1 MQYPPGHPNIASATQ
16 KADGSVFVRQPG
28 MKEEKLSREETR
40 QLFFADA
47 SLVGIVAAVPACR
60 FCWLINQH
68 FKASFSNA
76 PDDTIHMLADKQG
89 QQTPRRKQL
98 PPQPSLFGAI
108 GSDEPMSAEVAE
120 YRFPV
125 FHYYVP
131 HTSYRHLLYKL
142 RNEEVSLLLGDRY
155 RRYDYLW
162 MVQSAEPAHD
172 THIIIEM
179 LRQMPDVLHVQELLD
194 SDIRHSRDNLLL

>member
-1 MQYPPGHPNIASATQ
+1 MASAGD
-16 KADGSVFVRQPG
+16 KAGDRVFVRQPG
-28 MKEEKLSREETR
+28 MREEKLSREETR

-47 SLVGIVAAVPACR
+47 SLIGIVAAVPACR
-60 FCWLINQH
+60 FCWLVNQQ
-68 FKASFSNA
+68 FMASFSNS

-98 PPQPSLFGAI
+98 PPQPSLFGTV
-108 GSDEPMSAEVAE
+108 DTEEPLSAEVAE
-120 YRFPV
+120 YTFPV
-125 FHYYVP
+125 FHYNVP

-142 RNEEVSLLLGDRY
+142 RNEAVSLLQGDRY

-179 LRQMPDVLHVQELLD
+179 LRQMPEILHVQELQD
-194 SDIRHSRDNLLL
+194 SDIRQSRDNLLL